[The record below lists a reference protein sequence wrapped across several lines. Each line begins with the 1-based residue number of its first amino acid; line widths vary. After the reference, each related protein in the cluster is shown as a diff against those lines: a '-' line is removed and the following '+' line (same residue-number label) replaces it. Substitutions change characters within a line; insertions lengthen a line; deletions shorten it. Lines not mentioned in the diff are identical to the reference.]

1 MTNGEIPLE
10 DRLGKALGSQY
21 TIDRELGGG
30 GMARVF
36 LGTETRLDRRVV
48 IKVLPPDAAAGV
60 SIERF
65 QREIMMAARL
75 QNPHIVPLLA
85 AGDADGLPF
94 FTMPFV
100 EGESLRALLDRK
112 DPLALRDEL
121 KILRDVS
128 SALAYAH
135 ERGIIHRDIKPDNI
149 LVSSGSA
156 MVTDFGVAK
165 AISDA
170 KPDEPAAS
178 LTEAGAS
185 LGTPAYMAP
194 EQILGDDVDGR
205 SDIYAWGVVAYELL
219 TRAHPFADRKSAQA
233 LIAAHLAEQPVN
245 IAKRRPELPQAI
257 ADVVMRS
264 LEKNRDRRP
273 TSAEIICR
281 AFDVSHAR
289 AAFFSTR
296 RIAVGAFGGAMLLLL
311 GAFLASRKSHAPG
324 NAAGAI
330 NSIAVLPF
338 SDLSPNKDQ
347 DYFGEGIADELTTVL
362 SKVDGLR
369 VAARTSAF
377 AFKGKELQHENIGN
391 TLNVGAILEGS
402 IRKSGNQLRV
412 TAQLVDARNGFEL
425 WSDRYDRKESD
436 VFTVEDELATSIA
449 NALRLKLSFSGS
461 NNPATTRTRDVEA
474 YNFYLQGRYFWN
486 RRTAATA
493 QKAIS
498 FFEQAIARDPSF
510 TLAHAAL
517 AEGYMVLPAY
527 ANVDPPVAF
536 AKGKVE
542 AERALAVD
550 SSLPGAHAAL
560 AMYYVYA
567 PNRDEAISGR
577 EFRRSI
583 SLNQDYATA
592 HHWYGMFYHA
602 VRGDADSAVAELARA
617 QTLDPLSLIIN
628 TQYGQSLYLAR
639 RFSDAIA
646 QGLRAIELDS
656 TFVRGHRE
664 LAWSYIAT
672 GKFSDAE
679 REFRE
684 TLRLGGDQP
693 GREMAYLYAVSGRKD
708 EARALIAGVDAA
720 ERSGKQGKRYGI
732 EYSPPVEIAWVYAAL
747 GDRNKAFEWLDRAR
761 AAHMFLGFPRLD
773 PKYDPLR
780 SDPRFAALL
789 R

>member
-1 MTNGEIPLE
+1 
-10 DRLGKALGSQY
+10 
-21 TIDRELGGG
+21 
-30 GMARVF
+30 
-36 LGTETRLDRRVV
+36 
-48 IKVLPPDAAAGV
+48 
-60 SIERF
+60 
-65 QREIMMAARL
+65 MMAASL
-75 QNPHIVPLLA
+75 QNPHIVPVLA

-112 DPLALRDEL
+112 DPLALREEL
-121 KILRDVS
+121 KILRDVA

-149 LVSSGSA
+149 LVSGDSA

-165 AISDA
+165 ALSSA
-170 KPDEPAAS
+170 KPEEVAHS
-178 LTEAGAS
+178 LTEAGMS

-194 EQILGDDVDGR
+194 EQILGDDIDGR
-205 SDIYAWGVVAYELL
+205 TDIYAWGVVAYELL

-233 LIAAHLAEQPVN
+233 LIAAHVSEKPVN
-245 IAKRRPELPQAI
+245 IARRRPDLPPAI
-257 ADVVMRS
+257 ADIVMRS
-264 LEKNRDRRP
+264 LEKNRDQRP
-273 TSAEIICR
+273 ANAEIVGR
-281 AFDVSHAR
+281 ALDDSSAR
-289 AAFFSTR
+289 SRFFSGR
-296 RIAVGAFGGAMLLLL
+296 RIAAGALGGAILLAS
-311 GAFLASRKSHAPG
+311 GAFLVSRKSRATG
-324 NAAGAI
+324 DATGAI

-338 SDLSPNKDQ
+338 SDMSPNKDQ

-362 SKVDGLR
+362 SKVGGLR

-402 IRKSGNQLRV
+402 IRKSGDRLRV
-412 TAQLVDARNGFEL
+412 TAQLVDARNGYEL

-436 VFTVEDELATSIA
+436 VFAVEDELAASIA
-449 NALRLKLSFSGS
+449 NALKLKLSFSGA
-461 NNPATTRTRDVEA
+461 NNPAVTRTRDVEA
-474 YNFYLQGRYFWN
+474 YNLYLRGRYFWN

-517 AEGYMVLPAY
+517 AEAYVVLPAY

-536 AKGKVE
+536 EKGKVE

-550 SSLPGAHAAL
+550 STLPGAHAAL
-560 AMYYVYA
+560 AMYYVYSSSH
-567 PNRDEAISGR
+567 DEANSAR

-583 SLNQDYATA
+583 SLDPDYATA

-639 RFSDAIA
+639 RFPDAIA
-646 QGLRAIELDS
+646 QCLRTIELDS

-672 GKFSDAE
+672 GKFTDAE
-679 REFRE
+679 REFRA
-684 TLRLGGDQP
+684 TLRLGGDPP
-693 GREMAYLYAVSGRKD
+693 GREMAYLYAVSGRKSQ
-708 EARALIAGVDAA
+708 ARALIAEVDAA

-773 PKYDPLR
+773 PRYDQLR